1 MVIYYLD
8 SSLNFGGQETKTLSE
23 AAALTARGHS
33 VTIIGRPGSKIVQ
46 HAKEMALQFRLL
58 EMRNSLSPMAIWTLW
73 RWIREDQVDIL
84 HSHSAK
90 DAWISGL
97 AARLSG
103 NRPTIYRTRHI
114 TNPIKHRI
122 AYSWLPDYL
131 VLISCA
137 MRDDFISK
145 HKVDPGKIVLIRPS
159 VDLRR
164 FDSLPSRSAIRRE
177 LGFSQEDFLI
187 GMIAEFRGEKDH
199 PTLVRAFRRVLD
211 QVVQAKLL
219 LAGEEGKKG
228 AVIRDLVNQLGLQ
241 NRVEF
246 LGFRNDVAG
255 IMRALDVSVLS
266 STREPFGQVLLEA
279 MAAGTPVI
287 ATRVEG
293 PLEVIQHGET
303 GMLFDPGCDE
313 ALAKA
318 LLDLH
323 HNQQKANQLAH
334 NAHIRVRQEY
344 DFQRSIERLE
354 AIYQESRPHRAR
366 G

>member
-33 VTIIGRPGSKIVQ
+33 LTIVGRPGSKIVQ
-46 HAKEMALQFRLL
+46 HAKEMELKCRLL
-58 EMRNSLSPMAIWTLW
+58 EMPNSLSPVAIWTLW
-73 RWIREDQVDIL
+73 RWIREDQVSIL

-103 NRPTIYRTRHI
+103 NRPTIFRTRHI

-131 VLISCA
+131 VVISCA
-137 MRDDFISK
+137 MRDGFISE
-145 HKVDPGKIVLIRPS
+145 HRVDPGKIILITPS
-159 VDLRR
+159 VDFRR
-164 FDSLPSRSAIRRE
+164 FDSLPNRSTIRRE

-211 QVVQAKLL
+211 QVAHAKLL
-219 LAGEEGKKG
+219 LVGEEGRKG
-228 AVIRDLVNQLGLQ
+228 ARIRDLVDQLGLQ

-246 LGFRNDVAG
+246 LGFRKDIPR
-255 IMRALDVSVLS
+255 IMRALDVSILS

-293 PLEVIQHGET
+293 PLEVIQHGDT
-303 GMLFDPGCDE
+303 GLLFDPGCDE
-313 ALAKA
+313 ALAEA
-318 LLDLH
+318 LLDLQ
-323 HNQQKANQLAH
+323 HNKQQANQLAH
-334 NAHIRVRQEY
+334 NALIRVRKEY
-344 DFQRSIERLE
+344 DFQTSLERLE
-354 AIYQESRPHRAR
+354 AIYQEKSK
-366 G
+366 